1 MEALDNDG
9 TIQQSSVPPPPQ
21 EQERPRDVRPQLAN
35 DRTLLAWIRSVV
47 ALAGLGFVVARF
59 GLPASQGGSVAN
71 PGASRN
77 IGLALVGIALGAL
90 LLGLLQYLEVLR
102 LLKRDGA
109 VIAVPRWPAIF
120 AVVLSFLGVV
130 LLGVYLATLQV

>member
-1 MEALDNDG
+1 MPATLRP
-9 TIQQSSVPPPPQ
+9 IQQPPPSQP
-21 EQERPRDVRPQLAN
+21 RPPDVRPQLAN

-59 GLPASQGGSVAN
+59 GLGPSQGGVAGN

-77 IGLALVGIALGAL
+77 IGLALVGIALAAL
-90 LLGLLQYLEVLR
+90 LLGLLQYIEVLR
-102 LLKRDGA
+102 LLRRDGA
-109 VIAVPRWPAIF
+109 VLTVPRWPALI